1 MKIYFCGSIRGGR
14 QDAELYARLIG
25 ELKNYGEVL
34 TEHVGSSAL
43 TEFGGDGS
51 NEYIWKRDTDWLRES
66 DVVVAECTT
75 TSIGVGYELAFAEAL
90 GKRVVVLYRGDPG
103 RLSAMVAGDPNFE
116 IHYYQGE
123 GEFPGLVK
131 EIFA

>member
-1 MKIYFCGSIRGGR
+1 MKIYFCGSMRGGR
-14 QDAELYARLIG
+14 QDAALYARLI
-25 ELKNYGEVL
+25 EKLKDYGTVL

-51 NEYIWKRDTDWLRES
+51 NEYIWKRDTDWLRDC

-103 RLSAMVAGDPNFE
+103 RLSAMVAGDPHFE

-123 GEFPGLVK
+123 AEFNELVK
-131 EIFA
+131 EIFS